1 MQKIIAEEGR
11 LTDLK
16 VREAVERDEDR
27 EMEECLAKLRVWQTE
42 NLMAPHG
49 MDRFVEKKS
58 MAPKMSP
65 VNISRIIMGTVILSG
80 LLFFKPAA
88 YVAASMMIIAG
99 LTRL

>member
-1 MQKIIAEEGR
+1 MQKIIAEEGK

-16 VREAVERDEDR
+16 VRGSSGQDVGR
-27 EMEECLAKLRVWQTE
+27 EMEECLAKLKVWQTE

-49 MDRFVEKKS
+49 MDRFAEKKRT
-58 MAPKMSP
+58 APKMSP
-65 VNISRIIMGTVILSG
+65 VNISRIIMGAVILAG

-88 YVAASMMIIAG
+88 YVVASMMIIAG